1 METPPPLHELPP
13 INQRNHA
20 ITRFLLRRLQRHVG
34 VRLRLHGLSTQLASG
49 GGIIVANHFTRL
61 ETFAIPYVLYR
72 EARVLVRVLAAP
84 MFFANQRFG
93 AYLLSIG
100 ALPTNYPH
108 KYESIARD
116 ILHGGW
122 WLIFPEGSMIKDRK
136 VLDRGRLQ
144 VSDATGSVRRPPHS
158 GAALIAL
165 TVQRYQDALRHAL
178 RTGENLERLCTTLGL
193 HTLSPASLQAIAHR
207 PAAIVPLNVTYYPL
221 NPQANLMTSW
231 LTRLVPALM
240 HADLRERLVEELTVE
255 GSMLLKGVDMDL
267 RLGAPLGRAAD
278 RQPDDTRSIVPWSPA
293 LWQRRLARLRS
304 WRPAPRAPVLRTR
317 WGVLDRQR
325 QRRRARQMTRMY
337 MHAVYGQT
345 TVNLDHLL
353 SGLLLL
359 QAPPQRRVGVTE
371 LKRRVYVVLQTLR
384 DDPTI
389 HWHADLT
396 NPDLRHRLLT
406 VQRHPGFD
414 SFAQRAVANHLLTCT
429 ETAWE
434 FALERLTHAWPFG
447 AVRLQNFMQVCAN
460 EIEPLPAVMRALRQA
475 GRLDLARQRAQFA
488 QDVLAYEQQLYD
500 TDYAAFA
507 TAGLPRIPPQPVG
520 VGRPVLLHGH
530 GPAGAIG
537 VLLMHGYSASP
548 AEMLPLAHFLHA
560 QGLTVY
566 VVRLRGHGTS
576 PYDLQTRVWQD
587 WYEAVLRGYS
597 CLQACSR
604 LQFAGGMSTGGAL
617 ALYLAAQG
625 IGPLQG
631 VFAVGAPLTLQRR
644 WLRLAPVVQTVR
656 DFVRATPENP
666 EANYAYHP
674 VQGVRQLLRFIEVY
688 QAVLPQVTL
697 PVLLIQARGDP
708 TVRPESAQQIYD
720 RLPSSHKQLLWKD
733 RHRHVIVSPHDADV
747 HRDIL
752 TFLQQQ
758 SPLGVP
764 PPPP

>member
-1 METPPPLHELPP
+1 
-13 INQRNHA
+13 
-20 ITRFLLRRLQRHVG
+20 LRRLQRHVG
-34 VRLRLHGLSTQLASG
+34 VHLRLHGLRAQFASG
-49 GGIIVANHFTRL
+49 GGLIVANHFTRL
-61 ETFAIPYVLYR
+61 ETFVIPYVLYR
-72 EARVLVRVLAAP
+72 EARVLVRVLADP
-84 MFFANQRFG
+84 MFFTNTRVG
-93 AYLLSIG
+93 TYLLSLG
-100 ALPTNYPH
+100 GLPTNYPQ
-108 KYESIARD
+108 KYAAIARD

-165 TVQRYQDALRHAL
+165 TVQRYQAALRHAL
-178 RTGENLERLCTTLGL
+178 RTGEDLERLCTTLGL
-193 HTLSPASLQAIAHR
+193 HHLSPAHLQALAHR

-221 NPQANLMTSW
+221 NPQATLLTAW

-240 HADLRERLVEELTVE
+240 HADVRERLIEELTVE
-255 GSMLLKGVDMDL
+255 GSMLLQGVDMDI
-267 RLGAPLGRAAD
+267 RLGASLGRAAD
-278 RQPDDTRSIVPWSPA
+278 RQPDDTRSLVPWAST
-293 LWQRRLARLRS
+293 LWQRGLERLRF
-304 WRPAPRAPVLRTR
+304 WRLAPRAPVLRER
-317 WGVLDRQR
+317 WGVLDKQR
-325 QRRRARQMTRMY
+325 QRRQARQMTRRY
-337 MHAVYGQT
+337 MQAVYSQT

-359 QAPPQRRVGVTE
+359 QVPHQRRVDVTA
-371 LKRRVYVVLQTLR
+371 LKRRVYMVLQTLR
-384 DDPTI
+384 EDPTI
-389 HWHADLT
+389 HVHADLA
-396 NPDLRHRLLT
+396 NPDLQHRLLT
-406 VQRHPGFD
+406 AERHPGLD
-414 SFAQRAVANHLLTCT
+414 SFAQRAVAHHLLTCT

-434 FALERLTHAWPFG
+434 FARERLTKAWPFG
-447 AVRLQNFMQVCAN
+447 EVRLQNFMQVCAN

-475 GRLDLARQRAQFA
+475 VRLDLTRQRAQFA
-488 QDVLAYEQQLYD
+488 QAMVAYEQQLYD

-507 TAGLPRIPPQPVG
+507 MAGHPRMPPQPVG
-520 VGRPVLLHGH
+520 VGRPMLLPGH

-537 VLLMHGYSASP
+537 VLLIHGYSASP

-576 PYDLQTRVWQD
+576 PYDLHTRVWQD

-597 CLQACSR
+597 CLQGWSS

-644 WLRLAPVVQTVR
+644 WLRLASVVQTVR
-656 DFVRATPENP
+656 AFVRDEPENR

-674 VQGVRQLLRFIEVY
+674 LQGVRQLLRFIEIY
-688 QAVLPQVTL
+688 QEVLLHVTL

-708 TVRPESAQQIYD
+708 TVRPESAQQIYA
-720 RLPSSHKQLLWKD
+720 RLQSRHKQLLWKE
-733 RHRHVIVSPHDADV
+733 RHRHVLVSQHDADV
-747 HRDIL
+747 HRDIFS
-752 TFLQQQ
+752 FLQHH
-758 SPLGVP
+758 SPLVVP

>member
-1 METPPPLHELPP
+1 MELPPPLHTLPL

-20 ITRFLLRRLQRHVG
+20 ITRFILRRLQRHLG
-34 VRLRLHGLSTQLASG
+34 VRLRLHGLSTQFASG

-72 EARVLVRVLAAP
+72 EAHVLVRVLAAP
-84 MFFANQRFG
+84 MFFTNKRVG
-93 AYLLSIG
+93 KYLVSIG
-100 ALPTNYPH
+100 GLPTNYPH
-108 KYESIARD
+108 KYEAIARD

-136 VLDRGRLQ
+136 VIDRGRLQ

-158 GAALIAL
+158 GAAHIAL
-165 TVQRYQDALRHAL
+165 TVQRYQAALRHAL
-178 RTGENLERLCTTLGL
+178 RTGADLERLCTTLGL
-193 HTLSPASLQAIAHR
+193 HHLSPTHLQAIAQR

-221 NPQANLMTSW
+221 NPQANLITSW
-231 LTRLVPALM
+231 ITRLVPALM
-240 HADLRERLVEELTVE
+240 HVDLRARLVEELTVE
-255 GSMLLKGVDMDL
+255 GSMLLQGVDIDM

-278 RQPDDTRSIVPWSPA
+278 SQPDDTRGIVPRSPA
-293 LWQRRLARLRS
+293 LWQRSLERLRS
-304 WRPAPRAPVLRTR
+304 WRPAPRAPVLRER
-317 WGVLDRQR
+317 WGVLYRQR
-325 QRRRARQMTRMY
+325 QRRRTRQMTRRY
-337 MHAVYGQT
+337 MHAVYGHT

-359 QAPPQRRVGVTE
+359 QVPHQRRVGVTE
-371 LKRRVYVVLQTLR
+371 LKRRVYMVLQTLR

-389 HWHADLT
+389 HLHVDLT
-396 NPDLRHRLLT
+396 NPDLQHRLLT
-406 VQRHPGFD
+406 AQRHPGFD
-414 SFAQRAVANHLLTCT
+414 SFAQRAVAHHLLTCT

-434 FALERLTHAWPFG
+434 FARERLTTAWPFG
-447 AVRLQNFMQVCAN
+447 EIRLQNFMQVCTN
-460 EIEPLPAVMRALRQA
+460 EIEPLPAVRRALRQA
-475 GRLDLARQRAQFA
+475 VRLDLERQRAQFA
-488 QDVLAYEQQLYD
+488 QDMLAYEQQLYD

-520 VGRPVLLHGH
+520 VGRPMLLHGH

-537 VLLMHGYSASP
+537 VLLIHGYSASP
-548 AEMLPLAHFLHA
+548 AEMRPLAHFLHA

-597 CLQACSR
+597 CLQAWSR

-631 VFAVGAPLTLQRR
+631 VFAVGVPLKLQRR
-644 WLRLAPVVQTVR
+644 WLRLAAVVQTVR
-656 DFVRATPENP
+656 DFVHDEPENR

-674 VQGVRQLLRFIEVY
+674 LQGVRQLLRFIAIY
-688 QAVLPQVTL
+688 QEVLPHVTL

-708 TVRPESAQQIYD
+708 TVRPESAQQIYA
-720 RLPSSHKQLLWKD
+720 RLQSPHKQLLWKD
-733 RHRHVIVSPHDADV
+733 RNRHVIVSQHDADV
-747 HRDIL
+747 HRDIFS
-752 TFLQQQ
+752 FLQQY
-758 SPLGVP
+758 SPLVVP
-764 PPPP
+764 PP